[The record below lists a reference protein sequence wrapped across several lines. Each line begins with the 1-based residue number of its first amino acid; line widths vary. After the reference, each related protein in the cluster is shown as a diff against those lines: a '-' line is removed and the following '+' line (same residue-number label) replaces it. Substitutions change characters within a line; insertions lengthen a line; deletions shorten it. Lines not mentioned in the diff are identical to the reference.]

1 MIIRLSKR
9 MVSFFVRQK
18 IIEKDDK
25 EVYEYGLQLLLSTIL
40 NAVIALLIAIVSRT
54 VISCLF
60 YLSAFVIMRKSAGG
74 FHAKTHFGCC
84 CILIAVLC
92 CFIAFIRL
100 APTEIYTAI
109 SVLTLIVSAVTVL
122 LFAPLEHENKPL
134 SDKDKIRLRKVSV
147 AYMIVISGLVILFG
161 IFNLS
166 QIMVSTALG
175 IATSGGSIL
184 AAKIQ
189 EKFK

>member
-54 VISCLF
+54 VIFCLF